1 MLRVTA
7 KIAQDTTVQ
16 EPQASWDALHALQAP
31 PGSIVAAGGPSRH
44 CAQPVYPSFSPFLPV
59 VGNPSLPRARIQDPD
74 RSTEWKR

>member
-16 EPQASWDALHALQAP
+16 EPQASWDAQNVLQAP

-44 CAQPVYPSFSPFLPV
+44 CAQPVYPFSPFLPDV
-59 VGNPSLPRARIQDPD
+59 RDPNLPRARIQGSWQ
-74 RSTEWKR
+74 RH